1 MRIGIG
7 ENTYE
12 WIDHWGSI
20 PETESARAGWAH
32 HGVVVS
38 ENGDII
44 GFHQQDRSVLVFDSD
59 GNLKRSWDSGLT
71 EAHGMT
77 LVKEGATEYLWI
89 ADNGRKRDPKAGYEY
104 VAGAEGGRVVKMT
117 LEGATVMSLER
128 PDVPVYRT
136 GTYSP
141 TWVAVNEERH
151 GGNGDVWVADGYGES
166 HVHRYDRAGNYIG
179 SINGEEGDAGAFNC
193 PHAIFVDTRRSEP
206 ELYVAD
212 RSNAR
217 VQVYDLQGNF
227 KRVFGSDFLTSPS
240 VFVSDGNQMV
250 IGELRARLTVIDSND
265 NLVCYLGANEAVCDV
280 DGWPNNRNERG
291 EVVATRLLEE
301 GKLNSPHGL
310 AMDDS
315 GDLYVAEWLIGGRM
329 AWRR

>member
-1 MRIGIG
+1 MTGPA
-7 ENTYE
+7 T
-12 WIDHWGSI
+12 
-20 PETESARAGWAH
+20 TSAASTAR
-32 HGVVVS
+32 
-38 ENGDII
+38 
-44 GFHQQDRSVLVFDSD
+44 R
-59 GNLKRSWDSGLT
+59 
-71 EAHGMT
+71 
-77 LVKEGATEYLWI
+77 
-89 ADNGRKRDPKAGYEY
+89 
-104 VAGAEGGRVVKMT
+104 
-117 LEGATVMSLER
+117 
-128 PDVPVYRT
+128 
-136 GTYSP
+136 
-141 TWVAVNEERH
+141 
-151 GGNGDVWVADGYGES
+151 
-166 HVHRYDRAGNYIG
+166 
-179 SINGEEGDAGAFNC
+179 GDAGAFNC
-193 PHAIFVDTRRSEP
+193 PHAIFVDRRRPEP

-291 EVVATRLLEE
+291 EIIATRLLEE

-315 GDLYVAEWLIGGRM
+315 GNLYVAEWLIGGRM
-329 AWRR
+329 TKLVKSR